1 MRKNI
6 NLCLDDVRDSLHD
19 KRGEYQSAVELM
31 ADITKA
37 IFWAGV
43 ENDPFG
49 ESEGFNMLDVW
60 SMFGDTC
67 KLDRYVDYSRE
78 YLADVAK
85 KVTNYVRKQL
95 WSYTASDIY
104 GVAICELEFY
114 LVNRLANEVFIGQE
128 VDYTCVNAED
138 EKFLTLEILNKINV
152 IIQ

>member
-6 NLCLDDVRDSLHD
+6 NLCLDDVRDSLHG
-19 KRGEYQSAVELM
+19 KRGEYQSAAELM

-43 ENDPFG
+43 ENDPLG

-78 YLADVAK
+78 YLATARKNIITACYVVFGQNGNFVSVCGCKPVSKYEAMYEGDYLIIEVRVAK
-85 KVTNYVRKQL
+85 SGK
-95 WSYTASDIY
+95 I
-104 GVAICELEFY
+104 I
-114 LVNRLANEVFIGQE
+114 
-128 VDYTCVNAED
+128 AEC
-138 EKFLTLEILNKINV
+138 L
-152 IIQ
+152 